1 MPHLKTIAKYT
12 ALGGAFT
19 GAVTAG
25 VLEETPAV
33 PSGNEIYL
41 QEILFETRNDQS
53 RVVRLRYVMPMIR
66 HGLEFH
72 EIEEDFL
79 HLCAGVAVP
88 YLAKENEKV
97 DQVIISMGDRET
109 EFGVLATLATQYFEA
124 FSVKNNTCIWEGF

>member
-41 QEILFETRNDQS
+41 QE
-53 RVVRLRYVMPMIR
+53 
-66 HGLEFH
+66 
-72 EIEEDFL
+72 
-79 HLCAGVAVP
+79 
-88 YLAKENEKV
+88 
-97 DQVIISMGDRET
+97 
-109 EFGVLATLATQYFEA
+109 VLLPLYPF
-124 FSVKNNTCIWEGF
+124 W